1 MNVYIYIA
9 VMAVTT
15 YLIRMLP
22 MVIFKKEIK
31 NRYLRSFFA
40 YVPCAC
46 LAAMTLPSMVFSTGS
61 IWSGIAALIVA
72 VVLAFFKKS
81 LVTVA
86 AGSCVTVFL
95 AELLLKY
102 LA

>member
-1 MNVYIYIA
+1 MNIYIYIA

-31 NRYLRSFFA
+31 NRYLRSFFY

-46 LAAMTLPSMVFSTGS
+46 LAAMTLPSMVFATAS
-61 IWSGIAALIVA
+61 IWSGLAGLTVAAALA
-72 VVLAFFKKS
+72 LFGRS

-86 AGSCVTVFL
+86 AGSCATVFI
-95 AELLLKY
+95 AELIIKY